1 MANVQ
6 TECKS
11 HCDSED
17 HCKGYDF
24 SIDYLECAFYTVSSC
39 PAECKKNEGDAGDLT
54 NSPDVFGEFSGCYI
68 KLGTCTVNQF
78 YIGVYW
84 NEFIFSTAPIYSFK
98 ET

>member
-39 PAECKKNEGDAGDLT
+39 PAECNKENIGYIGDIINIPSPGD
-54 NSPDVFGEFSGCYI
+54 SGCHVKFGKIYCHLFPYNPI
-68 KLGTCTVNQF
+68 S
-78 YIGVYW
+78 
-84 NEFIFSTAPIYSFK
+84 STNNLF
-98 ET
+98 